1 MVSGQEI
8 WNDVRETLKKKL
20 APTTFN
26 QSFEN
31 VTKIDHEEN
40 GVIFILVDSEF
51 IKHNINRTHMENIN
65 NIIEKKNYGRKVKL
79 KFITEN
85 DKQAQAIKPQEAFT
99 PLRSNNLN
107 LNYTFESFV
116 TGESNRNA
124 FLSASKVAD
133 TPGVYVNPLYIFGGV
148 GLGKT
153 HLMQAIGNYISDMNV
168 ENKIV
173 YVQAND
179 FVKDFQ
185 QGTMDKNMKAFDDK
199 YDNADILLIDDIQML
214 SSKPGS
220 QNQFF
225 NLFQSMMDRS
235 KQVVITSDV
244 PPNKL
249 NGFMDR
255 LTSRFQ
261 MGYQVNI
268 NQPDFPQ
275 RMQILRR
282 KAAEKTQLRVPDDVL
297 SYIAEIF
304 TDNVRELEGA
314 LNRVIVY
321 CDLTN
326 NDNIT
331 LDFAKEALDILVKS
345 RNPQETTYESCI
357 SVVAN
362 AYGISTIDILGAS
375 RSAKIVLPRHIVM
388 YILKKKYGLQYTK
401 IGAIL
406 NGKDHTTIMNGVDR
420 IENEIKTNEE
430 LKMAVEGIMKKL

>member
-1 MVSGQEI
+1 MISGQEI

-31 VTKIDHEEN
+31 VTKIDREEN

-107 LNYTFESFV
+107 LNYPFESFV

-185 QGTMDKNMKAFDDK
+185 QASMDKNMKAFDDK

-214 SSKPGS
+214 SGKNGS

-268 NQPDFPQ
+268 NQPDF
-275 RMQILRR
+275 L
-282 KAAEKTQLRVPDDVL
+282 E
-297 SYIAEIF
+297 
-304 TDNVRELEGA
+304 VRSHNSK
-314 LNRVIVY
+314 LNHKV
-321 CDLTN
+321 
-326 NDNIT
+326 
-331 LDFAKEALDILVKS
+331 
-345 RNPQETTYESCI
+345 
-357 SVVAN
+357 
-362 AYGISTIDILGAS
+362 
-375 RSAKIVLPRHIVM
+375 
-388 YILKKKYGLQYTK
+388 
-401 IGAIL
+401 
-406 NGKDHTTIMNGVDR
+406 
-420 IENEIKTNEE
+420 
-430 LKMAVEGIMKKL
+430 